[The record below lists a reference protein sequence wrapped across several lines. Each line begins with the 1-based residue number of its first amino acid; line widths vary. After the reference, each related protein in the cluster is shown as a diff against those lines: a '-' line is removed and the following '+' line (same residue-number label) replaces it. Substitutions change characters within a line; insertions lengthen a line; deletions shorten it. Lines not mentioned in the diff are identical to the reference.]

1 MSTSLPD
8 GSPAGFSRRRLLA
21 GAAGLALLAAG
32 CTAGDGG
39 GAAAQT
45 SAQDDRL
52 AAQLPVQ
59 EAVVAA
65 YDAAV
70 AADPALGGEVAP
82 LAEQARTQLERLRA
96 AAPGAAASSS
106 GSSSSGSSSSGAS
119 SSGASAPAP
128 PAGGDVRGWLREQ
141 VAAAAA
147 GHAAACV
154 EATGAR
160 AALLGAVAAG
170 LRGHEAALA

>member
-96 AAPGAAASSS
+96 AAPGASASSS
-106 GSSSSGSSSSGAS
+106 ASSSGSSSSGAS

-147 GHAAACV
+147 GHTAACV

>member
-1 MSTSLPD
+1 MSTS
-8 GSPAGFSRRRLLA
+8 SPPGFSRRRLLA

-32 CTAGDGG
+32 CTAGDGD

-52 AAQLPVQ
+52 AVQVPVQ
-59 EAVVAA
+59 ETVVAA
-65 YDAAV
+65 YDAAA

-96 AAPGAAASSS
+96 AAPTATASSTPPP
-106 GSSSSGSSSSGAS
+106 A
-119 SSGASAPAP
+119 AP

-147 GHAAACV
+147 AHTGACV
-154 EATGAR
+154 EAAGAR
-160 AALLGAVAAG
+160 AALLGSVAAG
-170 LRGHEAALA
+170 LRGQEAALA